1 MGLGYSNTTVDHQ
14 SSLPGDNPLIGEEIV
29 RLMRPNTRVV
39 YFESAGSP
47 TFEVQDVPAIAA
59 AAHEAGAKVLM
70 DNTWASPYLFRSFD
84 RLTYGK
90 PGLKNDG
97 FPRPGPPHLIG
108 PAGEGGPY
116 PQCAVRERGDGA
128 GRVQ

>member
-14 SSLPGDNPLIGEEIV
+14 GSLPGDNPLIGEEIV

-97 FPRPGPPHLIG
+97 FL
-108 PAGEGGPY
+108 A
-116 PQCAVRERGDGA
+116 RG
-128 GRVQ
+128 RRT